1 LAASGQ
7 QSCTQPDCSCVT
19 ALYPAVHH
27 AHTSSI
33 CKNMQDSATTL
44 LGFSTALRLV
54 DNGAQLCTV
63 LTNKLG
69 LARLLPW
76 LDVQLLFTPSLH
88 LQIRESMYQSLGL
101 MSTSV
106 AAFYACGAGQGLWG
120 PGLMD
125 HVEYM
130 DHQHLRMLLRH
141 LMLSFTRICPPQHRS
156 ALTPC
161 CCAPYCSCQHHQ
173 LKWCKR
179 CAE

>member
-1 LAASGQ
+1 MPIHQ
-7 QSCTQPDCSCVT
+7 VFVRTYRT
-19 ALYPAVHH
+19 
-27 AHTSSI
+27 
-33 CKNMQDSATTL
+33 TTL
-44 LGFSTALRLV
+44 LGFSTVASHLV

-69 LARLLPW
+69 LAWLLPC
-76 LDVQLLFTPSLH
+76 LGIQLLFTPTLFW
-88 LQIRESMYQSLGL
+88 QIRESMYQSLGL

-141 LMLSFTRICPPQHRS
+141 LMLSFTRICPPQHRY
-156 ALTPC
+156 APIPC
-161 CCAPYCSCQHHQ
+161 SVPFVCIFSITSSNT
-173 LKWCKR
+173 LKRLNTICWQSLDFPMLR
-179 CAE
+179 CHWSQ